1 MSFRPT
7 PPNAATTASATTDC
21 LRDVYARKAL
31 EQVPRLLSLEDRDP
45 FSPTFGCSNR
55 EYWLCRSTDF
65 PSSIAQFGI
74 HALALAWA
82 CEMPGNFYYQHPK
95 ILAWTLAGID
105 YWMKIQNRDGSFD
118 EFYPNERGWAGP
130 TGFLLYAMC
139 DSYHRL
145 GDAFPEAMRP
155 RFFEAVEKAGRYLA
169 KWDEPGVLANH
180 HAMAVLPVFEAARL
194 LGSRELWDGYQAKL
208 DEFYSYCDPEGW
220 CLEYDGADPGYLSA
234 TVSFLGKI
242 YKHRQQYPIVARDA
256 KMRQV
261 MERAVAFCSYFAYPN
276 GHYAGTAGSRQ
287 TLHFYPHGFELLA
300 SEIPLAGAVADA
312 MLRGLEGG
320 ALVPPAIQEDR
331 YFQYR
336 VPEFLLSYID
346 YGWRTYAGE
355 EDRPKLPYEREP
367 FEQFFS
373 AGRFFIKKTPRRY
386 LAINLAKGGIV
397 KQFDLET
404 NKLLVN
410 DCGFYA
416 QLEDGRRVTTQW
428 IDRNYKVAVAPPTLE
443 VSGDAHLLP
452 SKLFTPVKFI
462 LFRVFI
468 LAIGWNAWLAYQ
480 AKGLIRKLLMTRA
493 AKAPARCHRTIT
505 LAGDDL
511 VIRDVIE
518 MDPDARVRRFMIG
531 DELPLRYVPQS
542 RYFQPQELDVEGWLA
557 PDEAVE
563 RLNRQGRLTVTRTLR
578 DGKARVEFQ

>member
-1 MSFRPT
+1 MPFRPT
-7 PPNAATTASATTDC
+7 PPNAATPASAASEP
-21 LRDVYARKAL
+21 LRDIYARKAL

-45 FSPTFGCSNR
+45 FSPTFGCANR

-82 CEMPGNFYYQHPK
+82 HEMPGNIYYQHPK
-95 ILAWTLAGID
+95 ILSWTLAGID
-105 YWMKIQNRDGSFD
+105 YWIKIQNRDGSFD

-139 DSYHRL
+139 DSFHRL
-145 GDAFPEAMRP
+145 DAAFPEAMRP

-169 KWDEPGVLANH
+169 RWDEPGVLANH

-208 DEFYSYCDPEGW
+208 DAFYSYCDPEGW

-242 YKHRQQYPIVARDA
+242 YKHRKQYPVVERDK

-261 MERAVAFCSYFAYPN
+261 MERAVEFCSYFAYPN
-276 GHYAGTAGSRQ
+276 GHYAGTTGSRQ

-300 SEIPLAGAVADA
+300 PEIPLAGAVADA

-336 VPEFLLSYID
+336 VPEFLLSYLD

-355 EDRPKLPYEREP
+355 EDRPKLPFERAP
-367 FEQFFS
+367 FERFFS
-373 AGRFFIKKTPRRY
+373 AGKIFAKKTPRRY
-386 LAINLAKGGIV
+386 LAINLAKGGVV

-428 IDRNYKVAVAPPTLE
+428 IDPSNQVAVAPPTLE
-443 VSGDAHLLP
+443 VSGPAHLLP
-452 SKLFTPVKFI
+452 AKLFTPVKFI

-493 AKAPARCHRTIT
+493 ARAPARCHRTIT

-518 MDPDARVRRFMIG
+518 MDPGARVRRFLIG

-557 PDEAVE
+557 PDEAVA

-578 DGKARVEFQ
+578 DGQARVEFQ